1 MSKMITADL
10 VDLDLSAGTK
20 EAAARSLAERMVA
33 LGRVTDL
40 DGFLAD
46 VAAREAQMP
55 TGLDGGI
62 GIPHCRSPHVV
73 APTLAF
79 GRAPQGIDFGA
90 PDGPADL
97 IFLIAA
103 PAGAD
108 DAHLTILSSLAR
120 RLMNADFTTALRATT
135 SPTDAASLIS
145 GEEPPTPAP
154 SQEAAP
160 AGIASAS
167 PGAEAAEAGAGAPA
181 LGADARSAGAEVPA
195 VGADA
200 SAGAPESGTG
210 ADAPTPGAG
219 ALPTGVDAQ
228 AGAHESGTGAEAST
242 PGADALPT
250 GADAPPPGAD
260 ASAGAPESSTG
271 AVVPATGPDSP
282 ASAGAAP
289 SVSAPAAAAEGA
301 DGSSAP
307 SATADSEAAVSG
319 GEGPADGGGPSD
331 GGRPG
336 FRIVAVT
343 SCPTGIAHTYMAA
356 ESLEK
361 AGRAAGVEVVVETQ
375 GSAGFARLDPA
386 VVAAADGVIF
396 AHDVPVREKER
407 FAGKPTVDVGV
418 KAGINRPA
426 ALIDEVRAKAE
437 RGETTE
443 PARPGTPVEN
453 AGQAGEGYGTKLR
466 KWLMSGVS
474 YMVPFVA
481 AGGLLIALGFAI
493 GGYAI
498 DKAPSVAEHFAWGQA
513 DSWAALLF
521 QIGGL
526 AFSFLVPVLAGYIAY
541 GMADRPGLVPG
552 FVGGAIALTINAG
565 FLGGLAAGLIA
576 GGTVLA
582 IQKVKV
588 PAPLR
593 GIMPVVVIPLLASI
607 VVGFLMF
614 LVVGKP
620 IASLQKAMTDWLSGL
635 SGANA
640 VILGVILG
648 LMMCFD
654 LGGPVNK
661 VAYAFAVGGLAN
673 PNEGSLKVMAAVMAA
688 GMVPPLAMALAT
700 AVRGR
705 LFTRTE
711 RENGKA
717 AWVLG
722 ASFISEGA
730 IPFAAADPL
739 RVIPSAMAGGA
750 VTGALSMLFE
760 CTLRAPHGGVFVIPL
775 IGNPLLYLLAIL
787 AGTVVSAGLVILL
800 KGARRPVP
808 GAAEEQPQAGTKV
821 AVAA

>member
-1 MSKMITADL
+1 MSDMITADL
-10 VDLDLSAGTK
+10 VDLDLAAETK

-62 GIPHCRSPHVV
+62 GIPHCRSAHVGE
-73 APTLAF
+73 PTLAF
-79 GRAPQGIDFGA
+79 GRSARGIDFGA

-108 DAHLTILSSLAR
+108 DAHLTILSALAR
-120 RLMNADFTTALRATT
+120 RLMNEDFTTALRSA
-135 SPTDAASLIS
+135 TDASATAALIR
-145 GEEPPTPAP
+145 GEEPTTTEPTATEPTAAEP
-154 SQEAAP
+154 SQTPDEPAEP
-160 AGIASAS
+160 AGTSQEKA
-167 PGAEAAEAGAGAPA
+167 PAAEAPTAK
-181 LGADARSAGAEVPA
+181 
-195 VGADA
+195 
-200 SAGAPESGTG
+200 
-210 ADAPTPGAG
+210 APT
-219 ALPTGVDAQ
+219 
-228 AGAHESGTGAEAST
+228 AEA
-242 PGADALPT
+242 PVA
-250 GADAPPPGAD
+250 
-260 ASAGAPESSTG
+260 E
-271 AVVPATGPDSP
+271 
-282 ASAGAAP
+282 
-289 SVSAPAAAAEGA
+289 APAAGA
-301 DGSSAP
+301 TEDQ
-307 SATADSEAAVSG
+307 V
-319 GEGPADGGGPSD
+319 
-331 GGRPG
+331 

-356 ESLEK
+356 EALEQ
-361 AGRAAGVEVVVETQ
+361 AGQHAGVELVVEPQ
-375 GSAGFARLDPA
+375 GSSGFSRLDPA
-386 VVAAADGVIF
+386 VIAAADGVIF

-407 FAGKPTVDVGV
+407 FGGKPTVDVGV

-426 ALIDEVRAKAE
+426 ELIAEVRGKAE
-437 RGETTE
+437 RGEVTGAGAHSSPVDDAGE
-443 PARPGTPVEN
+443 P
-453 AGQAGEGYGTKLR
+453 GEGYGTKLR

-493 GGYAI
+493 GGYTV
-498 DKAPSVAEHFAWGQA
+498 DKAPSVAEHFVWTESM
-513 DSWAALLF
+513 SWAALLF

-526 AFSFLVPVLAGYIAY
+526 AFGFLVPVLAGYIAY

-552 FVGGAIALTINAG
+552 FVGGSIALTINAG

-576 GGTVLA
+576 GGVVMA
-582 IQKVKV
+582 IQRVKV
-588 PAPLR
+588 PAALR
-593 GIMPVVVIPLLASI
+593 GIMPVVVIPLVASA

-620 IASLQKAMTDWLSGL
+620 IASLQEALSDWLSGL

-654 LGGPVNK
+654 LGGPLNK

-700 AVRGR
+700 TVRGK

-722 ASFISEGA
+722 ASFITEGA

-760 CTLRAPHGGVFVIPL
+760 CTLRAPHGGIFVIPL
-775 IGNPLLYLLAIL
+775 IGNPFLYLIAIA
-787 AGTVVSAGLVILL
+787 AGTAVTAGLVILL
-800 KGARRPVP
+800 KGARKTGRPEQ
-808 GAAEEQPQAGTKV
+808 AAEAGATGAGGVDGAGAEAKV
-821 AVAA
+821 PASV